1 MKIVAIVG
9 MTGSGKSEASA
20 FFKSKG
26 FPVIRFGDV
35 TEIELKTRNLEI
47 NEKNERMMRELLRK
61 ELGMDAYAKKNL
73 PRIREA
79 LKSAGTVFLDG
90 VYSWEEY
97 TYLKK
102 ELGDDLIFLAIYT
115 PPNLRYDRLMSRPI
129 RPLKREEAQS
139 RDKSELENLNKGG
152 PIAMA
157 DYTVDNSGSK
167 KDLVK
172 KLGKFLETI
181 SG

>member
-1 MKIVAIVG
+1 MRIVAIVG
-9 MTGSGKSEASA
+9 MTGSGKSEASS

-35 TEIELKTRNLEI
+35 TDLELKSRGLET
-47 NEKNERMMRELLRK
+47 NEKNEKMMREQLRK

-73 PRIREA
+73 PRIKEA
-79 LKSAGTVFLDG
+79 LKGARYVFLDG

-97 TYLKK
+97 IYLKK
-102 ELGDDLIFLAIYT
+102 ELGDDIAFLAIYT
-115 PPNLRYDRLMSRPI
+115 PPRLRYDRLMSRKI
-129 RPLKREEAQS
+129 RPLKAEESQS
-139 RDKSELENLNKGG
+139 RDKAELENLNKGG

-157 DYTVDNSGSK
+157 DYTIDNSGSR
-167 KDLVK
+167 KDLIK
-172 KLGKFLETI
+172 KLENYLRFI